1 MSNHTERLERAL
13 TNLRAV
19 TQRADEAQARID
31 KLVESLST
39 ATTIAQVRAAATE
52 VKRAPDEGRRP

>member
-1 MSNHTERLERAL
+1 MSNHAERLARAL
-13 TNLRAV
+13 ANLRAV
-19 TQRADEAQARID
+19 TERAEEAQARID

-52 VKRAPDEGRRP
+52 AKRTQGESRRP